1 MAKHDKSEHK
11 EADASDIL
19 DKLAEAPLN
28 DEQLITNDMLDL
40 KLDGIKYSS
49 KMKTK
54 ADNKHEYKSV
64 ESMLELDYTG
74 ATLRDVI
81 GWSFKDRRI
90 AQQNVMRVLGQNY
103 IESTPVVSVVAVDIK
118 SNGVRVDMSPE
129 AIGAKLVADG
139 IDENEYIATL
149 LKASA
154 KQRTLLEQRAKDEA
168 DLMDG
173 VEIPNE

>member
-1 MAKHDKSEHK
+1 MAKHDKSNDNAK
-11 EADASDIL
+11 ADVNEADINEAKAAII
-19 DKLAEAPLN
+19 DKLSEADEISTELELPN
-28 DEQLITNDMLDL
+28 EQLITNDMLDL
-40 KLDGIKYSS
+40 KLSGISYSS

-90 AQQNVMRVLGQNY
+90 AQQNVMRVLGQKY
-103 IESTPVVSVVAVDIK
+103 IESTPVVSVIAIDIK
-118 SNGVRVDMSPE
+118 SNGVQVDMSPE

-154 KQRTLLEQRAKDEA
+154 K
-168 DLMDG
+168 
-173 VEIPNE
+173 

>member
-1 MAKHDKSEHK
+1 MAKHDKREQT
-11 EADASDIL
+11 
-19 DKLAEAPLN
+19 N
-28 DEQLITNDMLDL
+28 EQLITNDMLDL
-40 KLDGIKYSS
+40 KLDGISYSS

-90 AQQNVMRVLGQNY
+90 AQQNVMRNLGQEY
-103 IESTPVVSVVAVDIK
+103 IESTPVVSVVAIDIK
-118 SNGVRVDMSPE
+118 SNGVQVDMSPE

-139 IDENEYIATL
+139 IDENEYIAIL
-149 LKASA
+149 LEAAA
-154 KQRTLLEQRAKDEA
+154 KKRALLEQRAKDEA